1 MRRALLPFVSILGA
15 LSSLA
20 VVTPARAAGLPS
32 LVVHRT
38 EDAADCPDARALAD
52 KVAEQ
57 MRRPA
62 LTPLAD
68 VVPGAERG
76 LDVQIYK
83 SSEGYTAVIQ
93 AGGKTRQMSDRGP
106 SCGGLAA
113 ALAVSIA
120 VLLDTEP
127 LPPAPEPPPA
137 PAPPAPPPAVTAPP
151 PQPLRPPPPS
161 IEDER
166 PSDVRRFRV
175 AIAASPVIT
184 AGVLRPFAGGVT
196 SEAEVRFGRFSVA
209 GGAFALIGQTI
220 DYPPGQVTVSLTAGL
235 LRGCV
240 APVSIGGSS
249 AGGGE
254 DEAIRFALCFDM
266 LAGAI
271 RGVGQGFKT
280 DRTTTLPWAA
290 VGPSALFA
298 QRIWGPLSWGARA
311 MLVIPVLKQSFFVDN
326 LGTAFAPS
334 SLGGALDV
342 GLRVSIW

>member
-1 MRRALLPFVSILGA
+1 MRRRAFFSLPLILGA
-15 LSSLA
+15 LASA
-20 VVTPARAAGLPS
+20 TPALAAGLPA

-38 EDAADCPDARALAD
+38 EDTADCPDARALAD

-57 MRRPA
+57 MHRPA
-62 LTPLAD
+62 LTPLAE

-93 AGGKTRQMSDRGP
+93 AAGKTRQLSDKGA

-113 ALAVSIA
+113 ALAISIA

-127 LPPAPEPPPA
+127 LPPAPEL
-137 PAPPAPPPAVTAPP
+137 PPAPPVE
-151 PQPLRPPPPS
+151 PPPPALPAVPELVLPPPP
-161 IEDER
+161 IDDER

-184 AGVLRPFAGGVT
+184 AGMLRPFAGGIT
-196 SEAEVRFGRFSVA
+196 SEIEIRFGRFSIA
-209 GGAFALIGQTI
+209 GGAFALPGQTV
-220 DYPPGQVTVSLTAGL
+220 DYAPGQVKLSLTTGL

-240 APVSIGGSS
+240 APISIGGSTS
-249 AGGGE
+249 GGGE
-254 DEAIRFALCFDM
+254 DEAIRFAICLDT
-266 LAGAI
+266 LAGAV
-271 RGVGQGFKT
+271 RGAGQGYKT
-280 DRTTTLPWAA
+280 NKTLSLPWAE

-334 SLGGALDV
+334 PVGGALDA